1 MKSITDTLN
10 DIGDYAKYALLR
22 ALCSCG
28 PEGARL
34 GVLWYLTEHVEL
46 NGDGRRR
53 AHLFRDGWDDLDPEL
68 LARMRGLEGSLQS
81 DEDLHLSLVER
92 SGILPARTTFF
103 SEALPLDGRTPDERR
118 EQRAAWFERA
128 QDALSGCD
136 FVFVDPDNGLEV
148 KSVKRG
154 SRLAGKYAAVEEVSA
169 LLAAGA
175 GVILYQHRDRSPGLR
190 SVFEFAI
197 R

>member
-1 MKSITDTLN
+1 MISFL
-10 DIGDYAKYALLR
+10 
-22 ALCSCG
+22 
-28 PEGARL
+28 
-34 GVLWYLTEHVEL
+34 
-46 NGDGRRR
+46 
-53 AHLFRDGWDDLDPEL
+53 DLPSF
-68 LARMRGLEGSLQS
+68 EGSLQS